1 MLMLNI
7 NLNRVAYRMR
17 ESIGELAGSQQK
29 MSNDFDVN
37 TDLSNP
43 ARAVVFCDTEKF
55 LSIGE
60 ASQWRKDQVE
70 GMKNIQEY
78 HQFLSPYVEGKIQQ
92 GASNAPRH
100 RA

>member
-37 TDLSNP
+37 IDLSNP
-43 ARAVVFCDTEKF
+43 PLAVAFCD
-55 LSIGE
+55 
-60 ASQWRKDQVE
+60 
-70 GMKNIQEY
+70 
-78 HQFLSPYVEGKIQQ
+78 GKVLVY
-92 GASNAPRH
+92 
-100 RA
+100 